1 MTARFVVLLALV
13 AAAWPFENR
22 RALRT
27 LQQQTFRTT
36 TDLVM
41 VDVSVRSGDRA
52 VQNLTAADFILTDN
66 GVRQKIESVE
76 PTAVPI
82 DVTVVVD
89 LSGNYRRPR
98 GARMQR
104 AKVIGDVTEEVGQ
117 VAEILRPTD
126 RVRLLVID
134 RYVRQVWPFLPVV
147 ELPAITSLEFDG
159 LASVYEGL
167 AAALLQP
174 VEPARRHVIIA
185 RTKGTDTFSS
195 ITAQAVGSI
204 ASRSDALFHV
214 VIMEEAKN
222 QEAAMASFQCVWG
235 FCWPTNRG
243 WMPTTRRELIGRLQ
257 TQVRGAPP
265 NDILPDGEAI
275 KTGVEATGGAWHQTE
290 MLSMPSLAGTF
301 RAAFEDFRT
310 GYVLR
315 YTPQGVTRGGWHRLD
330 VALAK
335 PQGFRVRARRGYGID
350 EAPPAPPPPSVP
362 AVPRTLDELTLAYEH
377 SAFQN
382 VAAGLRQATDP
393 VRLIRAFKEAG
404 NPWPATP
411 RREAAFAVELAEAG
425 LFAPG
430 EDARKEAGALLREF
444 ARLVRHPL
452 GPSDFERQWYLAV
465 VTLMQG
471 TLSPPEAR
479 PLVDR
484 ALERFPSDPQFLLAR
499 AIVSEQTLLQTGG
512 RAGAAKPGPPSDAR
526 AATRPTYEEV
536 RRYYDAAIAAPAVAT
551 EARIRLA
558 HRLHLGRQSKEA
570 LALLDA
576 TQVETIQTPNLAYL
590 RELFRGHALGALGR
604 TDEAMAAYREALTI
618 VPPGQAARVSLM
630 RHLLERGSASD
641 AEALADL
648 VQTER
653 SPALDPWWLYWQGQY
668 RLYPQ
673 AIARLRELSR

>member
-1 MTARFVVLLALV
+1 MTARLLFVI
-13 AAAWPFENR
+13 AAA
-22 RALRT
+22 AVVQT
-27 LQQQTFRTT
+27 QQTFRTT

-52 VQNLTAADFILTDN
+52 VQKLTAADFILTDN

-82 DVTVVVD
+82 DATLVVD

-98 GARMQR
+98 GARMHR
-104 AKVIGDVTEEVGQ
+104 AKVISDVTDEVTQ
-117 VAEILRPTD
+117 VAKILRPTD

-134 RYVRQVWPFLPVV
+134 RYVRQVFPFLPVV
-147 ELPAITSLEFDG
+147 ELPAITNLEFDG

-195 ITAQAVGSI
+195 ITAQAVGAI
-204 ASRSDALFHV
+204 AAKSDALFHL

-222 QEAAMASFQCVWG
+222 QEVAMAAFQCVWG

-243 WMPTTRRELIGRLQ
+243 WMPTTRHELIGRLP
-257 TQVRGAPP
+257 TQIRGAPP

-275 KTGVEATGGAWHQTE
+275 KTGVEATGGAWHQTA
-290 MLSMPSLAGTF
+290 MISMPSLTGTF
-301 RAAFEDFRT
+301 REAFEDFRT

-330 VALAK
+330 VALVK
-335 PQGFRVRARRGYGID
+335 PQGFTVRARRGYGID
-350 EAPPAPPPPSVP
+350 EAPPAAPPPPVP
-362 AVPRTLDELTLAYEH
+362 AVPRTLDEFVLAYER

-382 VAAGLRQATDP
+382 VATGFRQATDP
-393 VRLIRAFKEAG
+393 ARLIREFVAAG
-404 NPWPATP
+404 NPWPAMP
-411 RREAAFAVELAEAG
+411 RREAAFAIELAEAG
-425 LFAPG
+425 LFAEG
-430 EDARKEAGALLREF
+430 GAARQEARQLLQRF
-444 ARLVRHPL
+444 MRFVRGPL
-452 GPSDFERQWYLAV
+452 GVSDFERQWYLAV
-465 VTLMQG
+465 LTLVQG
-471 TLSPPEAR
+471 TLRPAEA
-479 PLVDR
+479 LTFVNR
-484 ALERFPSDPQFLLAR
+484 ALERFPAEPQFLLAR
-499 AIVSEQTLLQTGG
+499 AILNDQAVQTVGP
-512 RAGAAKPGPPSDAR
+512 KPGPLNLREPGQKPGPV
-526 AATRPTYEEV
+526 PTGEEV
-536 RRYYDAAIAAPAVAT
+536 RRNYEAAIAAPSVAT

-558 HRLHLGRQSKEA
+558 LHLHLRRQSQDA
-570 LALLDA
+570 LALLDG
-576 TQVETIQTPNLAYL
+576 TQVDPIQAPALAYL
-590 RELFRGHALGALGR
+590 RELFRGHALGALSR
-604 TDEAMAAYREALTI
+604 TDEAMAAYRQALTI
-618 VPPGQAARVSLM
+618 VPPGQAARVALM
-630 RHLLERGSASD
+630 RHFVERGSPSE